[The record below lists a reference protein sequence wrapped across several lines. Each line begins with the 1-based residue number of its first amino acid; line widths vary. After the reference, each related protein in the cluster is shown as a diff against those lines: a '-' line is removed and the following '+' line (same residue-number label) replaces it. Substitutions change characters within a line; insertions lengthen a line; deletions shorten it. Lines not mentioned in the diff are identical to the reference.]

1 MSIDVI
7 SARDL
12 HFQYNSVEVL
22 SGLSFDL
29 RKGDY
34 LGLVGPNGS
43 GKTTLIRL
51 ILGFFSPTG
60 GSISLFG
67 HNPSQFSE
75 WRRIGYLPQRI
86 VDFNPHFPATVLEVV
101 ALGLLSRKKFP
112 KRMDKSDNV
121 YIDKALEILDI
132 GDIRN
137 ELIGKLSGGQQ
148 QRVFLAKAM
157 VGDPE
162 MLILDE
168 PTTALDPDTREK
180 FFATLK
186 SLNKDLDVTIIMIT
200 HDMGTIGGYASK
212 MLYLD
217 KKIIFYG
224 TFEDFCG
231 STGMAAYF
239 GEFSQHLI
247 CHRHDGRI
255 MGDGS

>member
-1 MSIDVI
+1 MSVDII

-12 HFQYNSVEVL
+12 HFQYNSMEVL
-22 SGLSFDL
+22 SGISFDL

-51 ILGFFSPTG
+51 ILGFVMPTKG
-60 GSISLFG
+60 NISFFG
-67 HNPSQFSE
+67 HNPSQFKE
-75 WRRIGYLPQRI
+75 WHKVGYLPQRI
-86 VDFNPHFPATVLEVV
+86 IDFNPHFPATVREVV

-112 KRMDKSDNV
+112 KRMDRSDNV
-121 YIDKALEILDI
+121 SIDRALDILDI
-132 GDIRN
+132 GDIGS
-137 ELIGKLSGGQQ
+137 ELIGRLSGGQQ

-186 SLNKDLDVTIIMIT
+186 TFNRDLGVSIIMIT

-217 KKIIFYG
+217 KKIIFFG
-224 TFEDFCG
+224 TFEDFCE
-231 STGMAAYF
+231 STGMATYF

-247 CHRHDGRI
+247 CHRHDGTTA
-255 MGDGS
+255 GNGS